1 GTWPATGTTL
11 ITGGTGGLG
20 ALTAR
25 HLVTTHGVRS
35 ILLTSRRGTGAPGAT
50 ELALELKEL
59 GAESV
64 AVEACDVSDREAV
77 ARLLA
82 DHPDITAVVHTA
94 GVLDDSTVEHLT
106 VESLARVWAPKVD
119 AARHLDELTAGHD
132 IGAFVLYSST
142 AATFDG
148 AGQANYAAANAYL
161 DGLAARRRAQ
171 GLPGVSLAWG
181 LWAPEVGG
189 MGAGLSAADV
199 ERVARTGP
207 RALGREAGLALLD
220 AALGSGRAHLLPV
233 PFDTGA
239 LERRARDGGLPA
251 MLRELVRVPGARRRG
266 AATGAQGAE
275 ALKERLLRLPAVERT
290 PYVLELVRARV
301 AAVLGH
307 ASGDAVDPE
316 RGFGGLGFDSLA
328 AVELRN
334 QLAPLTGLRL
344 PATLT
349 FDYPTSRAL
358 AEYVRE
364 QLVPDETGPAALR
377 AVEGELALLETK
389 LVGVVGPD
397 GLDAGDH
404 ARVAQTLRTL
414 AARWSE
420 LNSPRGAAEPAADEL
435 ADADAEQIFDILD
448 GEFEGIDI
456 D

>member
-1 GTWPATGTTL
+1 
-11 ITGGTGGLG
+11 
-20 ALTAR
+20 

-35 ILLTSRRGTGAPGAT
+35 LLLAGRRGTDAPGAT
-50 ELALELKEL
+50 ELATELKEL
-59 GAESV
+59 GAERV

-77 ARLLA
+77 ARLLDA
-82 DHPDITAVVHTA
+82 YPDITAVVHTA
-94 GVLDDSTVEHLT
+94 GVLDDSTVGHLT
-106 VESLARVWAPKVD
+106 GESLAKVWAPKAD
-119 AARHLDELTAGHD
+119 AARHLHELTAD
-132 IGAFVLYSST
+132 RDLGAFVLYSST

-148 AGQANYAAANAYL
+148 TGQANYAAANAYL
-161 DGLAARRRAQ
+161 DALAAMRQAQ
-171 GLPGVSLAWG
+171 GLPAVSLAWG

-189 MGAGLSAADV
+189 MGAGLTSADV

-207 RALGREAGLALLD
+207 RALGLEAGLALLD
-220 AALGSGRAHLLPV
+220 AGLGSGRAHLLPV

-239 LERRARDGGLPA
+239 LERRAGDGGLPA
-251 MLRELVRVPGARRRG
+251 ILRELVRVPGARRRG
-266 AATGAQGAE
+266 VTAQAQGGE
-275 ALKERLLRLPAVERT
+275 SLKERLLRLPAPERG
-290 PYVLELVRARV
+290 PHVLQLVRARV

-307 ASGDAVDPE
+307 ASGDAVDPD

-349 FDYPTSRAL
+349 FDYPTSQAL

-377 AVEGELALLETK
+377 AVESDLAALEAK
-389 LVGVVGPD
+389 LVGLAGPE

-404 ARVAQTLRTL
+404 ARVAQTLRAL
-414 AARWSE
+414 ASRWSE
-420 LNSPRGAAEPAADEL
+420 LHSPGGTAESAVDSL